1 MVGSKRKMVA
11 FLLRAVEDVEY
22 TFCFFEEMRNGVRN
36 VSRIVN
42 VLPNIILN
50 CQSFSDIFI
59 LSRIIYCGNYKTIQ
73 NVPQTFSNGKQLF
86 EFLSCTELLSIC
98 GSCLNVLQTCSLFLR
113 LFFRLME

>member
-1 MVGSKRKMVA
+1 MVA

-50 CQSFSDIFI
+50 CQSFLRVFRIFLVFLVGSFI
-59 LSRIIYCGNYKTIQ
+59 VEIIRLSRMFRKLVATVNSY
-73 NVPQTFSNGKQLF
+73 
-86 EFLSCTELLSIC
+86 LS
-98 GSCLNVLQTCSLFLR
+98 
-113 LFFRLME
+113 FRRVRSSFQSVALV

>member
-42 VLPNIILN
+42 VLPNIILICESYLAEN
-50 CQSFSDIFI
+50 TLTGTTYTFTTSPHLTYLIRTRVLHAGFS
-59 LSRIIYCGNYKTIQ
+59 
-73 NVPQTFSNGKQLF
+73 
-86 EFLSCTELLSIC
+86 
-98 GSCLNVLQTCSLFLR
+98 
-113 LFFRLME
+113 

>member
-1 MVGSKRKMVA
+1 MVA

-50 CQSFSDIFI
+50 CQSFLRVFRIFLVFLVGSFI
-59 LSRIIYCGNYKTIQ
+59 VENIRISRMFLKLVATVNSYLSFCR
-73 NVPQTFSNGKQLF
+73 VR
-86 EFLSCTELLSIC
+86 SCFQSVAL
-98 GSCLNVLQTCSLFLR
+98 V
-113 LFFRLME
+113 

>member
-1 MVGSKRKMVA
+1 MVA

-50 CQSFSDIFI
+50 CQSVLRVPRFLVGSFI
-59 LSRIIYCGNYKTIQ
+59 VEIIRISRMFFKLVATVNSYLSFCR
-73 NVPQTFSNGKQLF
+73 VR
-86 EFLSCTELLSIC
+86 SCFQSVAL
-98 GSCLNVLQTCSLFLR
+98 V
-113 LFFRLME
+113 

>member
-1 MVGSKRKMVA
+1 MVA

-50 CQSFSDIFI
+50 CQSFLRVFRIF
-59 LSRIIYCGNYKTIQ
+59 
-73 NVPQTFSNGKQLF
+73 
-86 EFLSCTELLSIC
+86 
-98 GSCLNVLQTCSLFLR
+98 
-113 LFFRLME
+113 